1 MSEGKNTVCKKKK
14 RPVTD
19 LLDLFGIEV
28 IFEENISV
36 EIIEVLQLSPFGVD
50 NKVKFLQNSSD

>member
-1 MSEGKNTVCKKKK
+1 M
-14 RPVTD
+14 TD